1 MKILKSLLIA
11 MLIVGLLAPVAIAKE
26 VSLNVTITDMVER
39 QDKNGNDYV
48 RFIAQM
54 PKELQGVSYEV
65 GVPIMAFGQI
75 VEKAKTYKVGDT
87 LKCIAKYREFESRE
101 SYTILAFLP

>member
-1 MKILKSLLIA
+1 MKILKSLLIV

-26 VSLNVTITDMVER
+26 VSLNVKITDMVER

>member
-1 MKILKSLLIA
+1 MKILKSLLIV

-26 VSLNVTITDMVER
+26 VSLNVTVTDMVER